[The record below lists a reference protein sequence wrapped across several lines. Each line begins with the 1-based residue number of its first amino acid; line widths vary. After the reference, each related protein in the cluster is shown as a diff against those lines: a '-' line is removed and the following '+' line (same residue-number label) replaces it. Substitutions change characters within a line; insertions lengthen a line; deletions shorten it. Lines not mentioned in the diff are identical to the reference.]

1 MIVRKRIPTYET
13 VQWTG
18 SNLAACTEFV
28 EDRLPSQV
36 TSLSVTTIVD
46 PPDNV
51 NTFQA
56 SGLMFGVT
64 ARLDHHIVYGPIY
77 GDDRAGA
84 HFVVEEPTVM
94 PTRYEEV

>member
-56 SGLMFGVT
+56 CGDT

-84 HFVVEEPTVM
+84 HFVVEGPTVM